1 MTQDSDWYQQ
11 MAAAMKKRDHAIVM
25 TNKWTA
31 TRAEAESEI
40 QALFAANR
48 DGEAAATEQEQ

>member
-1 MTQDSDWYQQ
+1 MTVEPDVTWYEA

-25 TNKWTA
+25 SRKWDA
-31 TRAEAESEI
+31 TRVEAETEI

-48 DGEAAATEQEQ
+48 DGEAATEQE

>member
-31 TRAEAESEI
+31 TRTEAESEI
-40 QALFAANR
+40 QAIFAANR
-48 DGEAAATEQEQ
+48 NGEAATEQE